1 MKSAE
6 KSLPSNLEIP
16 HLMGALG
23 LSDALPGLMVFDS
36 SVHLF
41 DNTWKRPFRSAH
53 YSVILVQKGQMY
65 VKVNLQ
71 EYTLHQGELLI
82 IPPSA
87 IREMSWQEN
96 SVHFLSLL
104 FSADFILAS
113 GNYTKSVARF
123 PLFKSDEQAMISL
136 NPADQ
141 AIVSRMIELI
151 HLLLIRD
158 HAAQKVNE
166 EMIRSVFQAVIS
178 QVGYCYEEQRKLSSS
193 YNSIVQQFFNLLVS
207 HYKTERNVS
216 FYASLLGI
224 HEKYLSQL
232 LKQKTTHTARSF
244 MIQMVILEA
253 KVLLDYP
260 NLTISNIADQLHFQ
274 NQFHFSR
281 FFKKYTALTPT
292 DYRNGLS

>member
-1 MKSAE
+1 MKTVE
-6 KSLPSNLEIP
+6 KAQPSNLEIP

-23 LSDALPGLMVFDS
+23 LGDSLAGLMVFDS
-36 SVHLF
+36 SVYSF

-53 YSVILVQKGQMY
+53 YSVILVEQGQME

-71 EYTLHQGELLI
+71 EYKLHQGELLI

-87 IREMSWQEN
+87 IREISWEEN

-113 GNYTKSVARF
+113 GNYTKSVAQF

-136 NPADQ
+136 NPEDRI
-141 AIVSRMIELI
+141 IVSRMIELI
-151 HLLLIRD
+151 RLLLIRH
-158 HAAQKVNE
+158 HAAQKANE
-166 EMIRSVFQAVIS
+166 ELVRPVFQSVIA
-178 QVGYCYEEQRKLSSS
+178 QVGYCYEEQRNSRTSN
-193 YNSIVQQFFNLLVS
+193 NSIVQQFFDLLVT
-207 HYKTERNVS
+207 HYKKERNVS
-216 FYASLLGI
+216 FYAGRLSI

-232 LKQKTTHTARSF
+232 LKQKTGQTARSF
-244 MIQMVILEA
+244 IIQMVILEA

-260 NLTISNIADQLHFQ
+260 DLTVSNIADQLHFQ

-292 DYRNGLS
+292 EYRNGKN

>member
-1 MKSAE
+1 
-6 KSLPSNLEIP
+6 LEIP
-16 HLMGALG
+16 HLVGALG
-23 LSDALPGLMVFDS
+23 LSDALAGLLIFDS

-41 DNTWKRPFRSAH
+41 DNTLKRPFRSAH
-53 YSVILVQKGQMY
+53 YSVILVQKGELM

-71 EYTLHQGELLI
+71 EYTVHQGELLI

-87 IREMSWQEN
+87 IREMSWQGN

-104 FSADFILAS
+104 FTTDFILAS

-151 HLLLIRD
+151 HLLLVRH
-158 HAAQKVNE
+158 HAAPKVNE
-166 EMIRSVFQAVIS
+166 EMVRSVFQAVIS

-193 YNSIVQQFFNLLVS
+193 NNSVVQQFFNLLVS

-232 LKQKTTHTARSF
+232 LKQKTGHTARSF
-244 MIQMVILEA
+244 MIQMVVLEA
-253 KVLLDYP
+253 KALLDYP
-260 NLTISNIADQLHFQ
+260 NLTVGNIADQLHFQ

-292 DYRNGLS
+292 